1 MVMATEGASCS
12 ALVSGT
18 AKDTLLV
25 AVAAGVLTLVLVLSV
40 SFNGAE
46 VLVVGAVLNAR
57 LMSEFCKT
65 GMAMPSLLPEVVLKL
80 PLTAMSVMVAAV
92 GASCG
97 RFFESAKAVLSAL
110 GVVASTTTQ
119 SKGGTT
125 NMSLLP
131 RILSLSVLVK
141 YTLSLPFVS
150 WAVME
155 L

>member
-12 ALVSGT
+12 AVVSGT

-65 GMAMPSLLPEVVLKL
+65 GDGDAV
-80 PLTAMSVMVAAV
+80 VAARSGIEAAADCNV
-92 GASCG
+92 GYGCCC
-97 RFFESAKAVLSAL
+97 RCFLWEIF
-110 GVVASTTTQ
+110 
-119 SKGGTT
+119 
-125 NMSLLP
+125 
-131 RILSLSVLVK
+131 
-141 YTLSLPFVS
+141 
-150 WAVME
+150 
-155 L
+155 

>member
-12 ALVSGT
+12 AVVSGT

-25 AVAAGVLTLVLVLSV
+25 AVAAGALTLVLVLSV
-40 SFNGAE
+40 SVNGAA
-46 VLVVGAVLNAR
+46 VLVVGAVLNVR

-80 PLTAMSVMVAAV
+80 PLTAMSVTVAAV
-92 GASCG
+92 VLLVEI
-97 RFFESAKAVLSAL
+97 FESAKAVLSAL

-131 RILSLSVLVK
+131 KILSLSVLVK

>member
-12 ALVSGT
+12 AVVSGT

-25 AVAAGVLTLVLVLSV
+25 AVAAGGLTLVLVLSV

-80 PLTAMSVMVAAV
+80 PLTAMSVTVAAV

-119 SKGGTT
+119 SK
-125 NMSLLP
+125 
-131 RILSLSVLVK
+131 
-141 YTLSLPFVS
+141 YVS
-150 WAVME
+150 SA
-155 L
+155 

>member
-1 MVMATEGASCS
+1 M
-12 ALVSGT
+12 VSGT

-46 VLVVGAVLNAR
+46 VLVVGAVLNAW

-80 PLTAMSVMVAAV
+80 PLTAMSVTVAAV

-97 RFFESAKAVLSAL
+97 RFLNQLKL
-110 GVVASTTTQ
+110 
-119 SKGGTT
+119 
-125 NMSLLP
+125 
-131 RILSLSVLVK
+131 
-141 YTLSLPFVS
+141 Y
-150 WAVME
+150 
-155 L
+155 